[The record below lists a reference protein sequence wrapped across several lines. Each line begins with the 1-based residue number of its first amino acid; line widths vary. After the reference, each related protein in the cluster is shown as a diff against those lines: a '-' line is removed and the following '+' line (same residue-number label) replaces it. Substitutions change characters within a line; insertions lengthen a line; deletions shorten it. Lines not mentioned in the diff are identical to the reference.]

1 MSAGD
6 PMEGGR
12 VRDVVALREPL
23 VIAPMW
29 VFRFTFFCLTFSGW
43 ALALPSKDACPNS
56 TPGAMIDITGCE
68 VFALPKNNFNLRASA
83 ATCSG
88 SNNGAI
94 EVSAQDDDYT
104 YTATITKSGTQVSQQ
119 TLSQG
124 AGMTKSISALG
135 TGSYQVC
142 FTVEGQTGYSQCF
155 SINIAEPPALGA
167 SASVDRSA
175 RLVTLNLSG
184 SDKYYITHNGI
195 TTTTDKQQVTVAL
208 RSGSNTLEVNTDLGC
223 QGVFFEEVFVSEEV
237 IVYPNPT
244 QGMIQ
249 VFVAGLDQ
257 SISIIIRD
265 LSGGVRINRHV
276 QVPQNRVVELDLTEF
291 PSGIYLMTLSS
302 QTIRS
307 SEKILKK

>member
-1 MSAGD
+1 MS
-6 PMEGGR
+6 
-12 VRDVVALREPL
+12 
-23 VIAPMW
+23 
-29 VFRFTFFCLTFSGW
+29 S
-43 ALALPSKDACPNS
+43 S
-56 TPGAMIDITGCE
+56 
-68 VFALPKNNFNLRASA
+68 

-88 SNNGAI
+88 KNNGEI
-94 EVSAQDDDYT
+94 TIVGNITSHTYLVKVNNELTGELNQENNYT
-104 YTATITKSGTQVSQQ
+104 LKVNNLSTGSHSVCISVVGQQ
-119 TLSQG
+119 TFVRC
-124 AGMTKSISALG
+124 
-135 TGSYQVC
+135 Y
-142 FTVEGQTGYSQCF
+142 

-167 SASVDRSA
+167 SASVDRTA

-184 SDKYYITHNGI
+184 SDKYYITHNGT
-195 TTTTDKQQVTVAL
+195 TTTTDKQQVTIAL

-223 QGVFFEEVFVSEEV
+223 QGVYFEEVFVSEEV